1 MSYYIYMLRCDNNS
15 IYTGIAK
22 DFQKRYAKH
31 INGEGAKYTKIYRPI
46 KIERVFLSDDR
57 SSASKVE
64 KFIQKKN
71 KIEKELYIKE
81 PSLLIENILKSIGIK
96 ITEKKF

>member
-1 MSYYIYMLRCDNNS
+1 MSYYVYMLRCDNNS

-22 DFQKRYAKH
+22 DFQKRYEKH
-31 INGEGAKYTKIYRPI
+31 INGEVSKYTKIYRPI

-96 ITEKKF
+96 IIEKKF